1 MSDTQPS
8 YSLSPE
14 AVLLTPTPEPISRH
28 RFDEIDEEVL
38 VSLLRANKDHLSP
51 KFRDPTSTS

>member
-14 AVLLTPTPEPISRH
+14 AALLTPTPEPISRH
-28 RFDEIDEEVL
+28 RFDEIDEEL
-38 VSLLRANKDHLSP
+38 LISLLRPNKDRLNC
-51 KFRDPTSTS
+51 KFRDPVPK